1 MTNHNPG
8 TGPYPQ
14 PPYQQPLAQAGWQPA
29 APVVPP
35 ARPRRRFLAHGLT
48 AIVSLIIGVGIGA
61 GGDTGT
67 SASPRPT
74 VTVTETAQAESVP
87 ATTETVTAE
96 PVVDPEEEDG
106 PQTTFSGD
114 GQYLVGED
122 IKPGT
127 YKTAGADGLNCY
139 WARLKNASGEL
150 TAIIANGNVQGQTRV
165 ALKKGEFF
173 ETSGCQDWKRVG

>member
-8 TGPYPQ
+8 TGPHPQ
-14 PPYQQPLAQAGWQPA
+14 PPYQQPFAQPGWQPA
-29 APVVPP
+29 GPIVPP

-48 AIVSLIIGVGIGA
+48 AIVSLIIGVGIGV
-61 GGDTGT
+61 GGETGT

-74 VTVTETAQAESVP
+74 VTVTETTQAESVP
-87 ATTETVTAE
+87 AATETVTAE
-96 PVVDPEEEDG
+96 PVVDSEGEATD
-106 PQTTFSGD
+106 FSGD
-114 GQYLVGED
+114 GQYLVGEE

-127 YKTAGADGLNCY
+127 YKTAGADGPNCY

-150 TAIIANGNVQGQTRV
+150 TAIIANDNVQGQTRV
-165 ALKKGEFF
+165 TVKKGEFF